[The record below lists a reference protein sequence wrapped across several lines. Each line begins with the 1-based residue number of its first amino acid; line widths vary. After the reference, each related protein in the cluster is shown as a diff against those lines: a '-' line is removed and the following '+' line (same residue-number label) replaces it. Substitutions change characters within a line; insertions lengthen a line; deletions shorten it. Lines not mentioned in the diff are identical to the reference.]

1 MAPLGVVAIVA
12 AILSMLAYSRRPTKS
27 SRVNVQFVVA
37 LASFGVL
44 WFATA
49 SPFAREGMSSL
60 PIHMISHVLVMF
72 VVPMGVVGSSFIRSL
87 WWIVDAPQRRRLL
100 RWWYLGRRW
109 RAPTWLFNPY
119 SAALVLNVVMVSAH
133 LSSVFDFVMARTWAM
148 DWLMEPAFLL
158 SGLFFFHFLIPSLPR
173 VSHVRLRAQLA
184 MVVVTMA
191 EMVTLAM
198 AMSIFTKASWY
209 SVMTPH
215 PGMTVMPG
223 MATSVAAAF
232 SQQRLAAAILWI
244 CGDVWAIP
252 CLVLIVRR
260 VIARDGSLFAALER
274 QSARLSGVAG

>member
-12 AILSMLAYSRRPTKS
+12 VILSMLAYSRRPTKS
-27 SRVNVQFVVA
+27 FRVNVQFVIA
-37 LASFGVL
+37 LVTWAVL
-44 WFATA
+44 WFAAA
-49 SPFAREGMSSL
+49 SPFAREGMTSL
-60 PIHMISHVLVMF
+60 PFHMIGHVLVMF

-87 WWIVDAPQRRRLL
+87 WWILDAPARRRLL
-100 RWWYLGRRW
+100 RWWYRGRRW

-119 SAALVLNVVMVSAH
+119 TAALVLNVVMVTAH

-158 SGLFFFHFLIPSLPR
+158 SGLFFFHFLIPSPPR
-173 VSHVRLRAQLA
+173 HSHVRLRSQLV

-198 AMSIFTKASWY
+198 AMSIFTRTSWY

-215 PGMTVMPG
+215 AGMVSMPG
-223 MATSVAAAF
+223 MATTAAAAF

-260 VIARDGSLFAALER
+260 VIARDGSIFAALER
-274 QSARLSGVAG
+274 QSTRLSGAAG